1 MLLSFQYL
9 HWELQILT
17 TLKNHGL
24 YFEITNRFQD
34 KCRVYVSLSD
44 RVEEESKLAL
54 SRELVN

>member
-24 YFEITNRFQD
+24 YLEITTGSKIN
-34 KCRVYVSLSD
+34 
-44 RVEEESKLAL
+44 VEYTI
-54 SRELVN
+54 RQP